1 MAEIWLHPV
10 SSPDSV
16 WPTVGA
22 QGAQWVLNALEGKL
36 SNTAAG
42 LELQGGEQSED
53 SRKRTQLG
61 HDFDREKRGHDLKI
75 KFFLRRSNDYLIKKE
90 VLMVLS
96 ILSDSVNAYC
106 Y

>member
-1 MAEIWLHPV
+1 MAEIWLHPM

-16 WPTVGA
+16 WPTVDA

-53 SRKRTQLG
+53 SRKRT
-61 HDFDREKRGHDLKI
+61 
-75 KFFLRRSNDYLIKKE
+75 
-90 VLMVLS
+90 
-96 ILSDSVNAYC
+96 
-106 Y
+106 

>member
-1 MAEIWLHPV
+1 MAEIWLHPI

-22 QGAQWVLNALEGKL
+22 QGLLNAVEGKL
-36 SNTAAG
+36 SNTAAR

-61 HDFDREKRGHDLKI
+61 HDFDREKRDRDLK
-75 KFFLRRSNDYLIKKE
+75 KKKLFFEEK
-90 VLMVLS
+90 
-96 ILSDSVNAYC
+96 
-106 Y
+106 